1 MDFLDNTEDVLD
13 NNSSDY
19 SDEEYEYIDYDTIEF
34 DLPKK
39 NKENIYSANL
49 DEKIIL
55 ELDNLDIFEI
65 INEEGNTFVIFNLD
79 LDNEDH
85 NELIE
90 ILYNLDEKALEKC
103 LEHSQSWF
111 NKTMTE
117 RDVEN
122 LYIPLYIDNYKQKGH
137 VLMKVKLDEQID
149 INKLNITNINIIE
162 IKGLVFYK
170 KTFLYHIVLKEILE
184 ETINLI
190 DNINTPSQEKIATQD
205 KQDSATPSDHEK
217 GMESIQV
224 LGGAQIQPLVENDLN
239 LNTLLN
245 ERDKNIETTS
255 DKPATLDVT
264 PDEEHVHT
272 HTHEPNDEGNDEGN
286 DEPNDEPNDEGND
299 EGNDVKE
306 NVEKKTMKENV
317 KKTPHKKIYKELL
330 ERKRLEV
337 QQSFIESEK
346 KNKEAEDFRIKAIE
360 SANEL
365 RQIEEKGPLET

>member
-286 DEPNDEPNDEGND
+286 D
-299 EGNDVKE
+299 VKE